1 MIFSFANDETRA
13 FHGGF
18 EAVALAGLERAAG
31 RKLDELDAATDVRD
45 LNRPANDLRA
55 TRRHR
60 QRARR
65 WAIRVDDAWRVG
77 FQWPAGSGG
86 PVNVE
91 IVAHPPAGAGNRTA
105 RRAGAPP

>member
-18 EAVALAGLERAAG
+18 EAIAFAGLERAAG
-31 RKLDELDAATDVRD
+31 RKLDELDAAMDVRD
-45 LNRPANDLRA
+45 LNRPANDLCA

-60 QRARR
+60 RRARR
-65 WAIRVDDAWRVG
+65 WAIRVDDVWRVG

-91 IVAHPPAGAGNRTA
+91 IVADALPDAGGES
-105 RRAGAPP
+105 AP